1 MERKLKTKE
10 LKLERTYRD
19 KEITY
24 KKNSMKKIKNFK
36 TIQ

>member
-1 MERKLKTKE
+1 MERKLKTKGM
-10 LKLERTYRD
+10 KQERTYRD

-24 KKNSMKKIKNFK
+24 KRNLMKKSKNCK